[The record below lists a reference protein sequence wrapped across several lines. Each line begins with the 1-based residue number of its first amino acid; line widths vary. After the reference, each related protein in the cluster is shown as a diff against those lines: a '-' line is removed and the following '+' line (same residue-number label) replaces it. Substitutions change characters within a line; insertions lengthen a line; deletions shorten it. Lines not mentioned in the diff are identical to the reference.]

1 MPAPDKLSL
10 IIQSGDRQRVYHA
23 LVMAA
28 AALAIGKPVT
38 LFFTMDGTRALTR
51 GWIDGDGEA
60 ERRAAGIAEM
70 EELLS
75 SCVELEGRFM
85 VCETG
90 LRAAGLQMDD
100 LREDVPVELGSAVS
114 FLADASRHG
123 AMLCI

>member
-1 MPAPDKLSL
+1 MPAPEKLSL
-10 IIQSGDRQRVYHA
+10 LVQSGDHQRIYYA

-51 GWIDGDGEA
+51 GWIDGEDEA
-60 ERRAAGIAEM
+60 ERRAAGIADM
-70 EELLS
+70 EELVS
-75 SCVELEGRFM
+75 SCVELKGRFM

-90 LRAAGLQMDD
+90 LRAAGLRLDD
-100 LREDVPVELGSAVS
+100 LRDDIPVELGSAVS